1 MATAGK
7 FPIAFKPKKN
17 QKKNV
22 NMGDQAPNEA
32 GIQAEQPQVVEE
44 PNKAG
49 AHKLPPCTAVHGS
62 TDTHSELPSS
72 TNWKIPL

>member
-1 MATAGK
+1 
-7 FPIAFKPKKN
+7 
-17 QKKNV
+17 
-22 NMGDQAPNEA
+22 MGDQAPNEA

-49 AHKLPPCTAVHGS
+49 AHKSPPCTAVHGS

-72 TNWKIPL
+72 TN